1 MRAAD
6 PSAICRA
13 YRDLVLV
20 DREHKHCGMVDDIE
34 VGQRDDGLWE
44 MTALLAGPGAWGRR
58 RPRWLTALLPGRKL
72 VRIDAADVASATTEV
87 RLLKRAAELGLAE
100 TERKL
105 LRWCGMKC

>member
-6 PSAICRA
+6 PKAILRA

-20 DREHKHCGMVDDIE
+20 DPEDKHCGVVDEIE
-34 VGQRDDGLWE
+34 LEQAQDGFWQ
-44 MTALLAGPGAWGRR
+44 MTALLAGPGAWDRR
-58 RPRWLTALLPGRKL
+58 KPRWLTALFPGRKL
-72 VRIDAADVASATTEV
+72 VRIDAADVASTTTEV
-87 RLLKRAAELGLAE
+87 RLLKRASELGLAE